1 MEENVS
7 FGQKLRTF
15 RLKKG
20 LSQEK
25 FSELVNVSLKTV
37 QRWETG
43 KRQPNVEAIK
53 RLAEVL
59 GVPEQDLFNESPA
72 DGWRLSIRI
81 AQDFREEVINV
92 SKGVPLV
99 ATITTTKEGGL
110 ITLGGNYSNWT
121 DDTAFKRIISELKKL
136 RNSVIQNGKALGGIK
151 E

>member
-1 MEENVS
+1 MEENI
-7 FGQKLRTF
+7 FGKKLKAARK
-15 RLKKG
+15 KKG
-20 LSQEK
+20 LSQE
-25 FSELVNVSLKTV
+25 ELANLIGVHETTIR
-37 QRWETG
+37 RWENDKGT
-43 KRQPNVEAIK
+43 PNVETIK
-53 RLAEVL
+53 RFAEVL